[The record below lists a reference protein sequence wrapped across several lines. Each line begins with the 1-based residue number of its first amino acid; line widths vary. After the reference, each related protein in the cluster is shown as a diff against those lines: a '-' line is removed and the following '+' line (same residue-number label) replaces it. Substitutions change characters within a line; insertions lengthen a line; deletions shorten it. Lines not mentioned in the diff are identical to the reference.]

1 MAFAHYGP
9 FWRQMRKVCVMKVFS
24 RKRAESW
31 ASVRDEVDKMVRSV
45 SCNVGKLLHIFTT
58 LAIYVQLNKYVIL
71 CTHFFFL

>member
-31 ASVRDEVDKMVRSV
+31 ASVRDEVDKMIRSV
-45 SCNVGKLLHIFTT
+45 SSNVGKLARVFT
-58 LAIYVQLNKYVIL
+58 LAL
-71 CTHFFFL
+71 CAVRLCKI

>member
-45 SCNVGKLLHIFTT
+45 SCNVGKLTRIFT
-58 LAIYVQLNKYVIL
+58 LAMCGEVYKVKTQFV
-71 CTHFFFL
+71 FV